1 MPSDNQQP
9 IDGQQLA
16 GSGGS
21 NSSVTQ
27 GTVPPEDIPAVQQ
40 YVSEIL
46 VGVNVEQDDH
56 PHNHEEVVESN
67 NQSDHPIHRR
77 APSESAWFGRGVTG
91 RDELL
96 VLLRRHA
103 FHHIPLLGPSEDN
116 GVSLPTLE
124 LLQRACA
131 DYGHLDAFFRE
142 ADEAF
147 VNALTESSG
156 RFRIPIP
163 LLVPTGRHAFLSF
176 YAFLIRDN
184 QVVSSCWEDYHGRV
198 STVMR
203 RVARDLDVS
212 RTPNLLYVRL
222 ARRDRGVFE
231 SIGKYMRRRGRGLVL
246 RGGCPQAFS
255 SEFRN
260 RCWIEEFEQVDT

>member
-1 MPSDNQQP
+1 MPSDNRQPINGQQP
-9 IDGQQLA
+9 A

-21 NSSVTQ
+21 DLSVTQ
-27 GTVPPEDIPAVQQ
+27 DSVPPEDIPAVQQ

-56 PHNHEEVVESN
+56 PHNHEESNNHEEVVESN
-67 NQSDHPIHRR
+67 DQSDHPIYRR

-91 RDELL
+91 RNELL
-96 VLLRRHA
+96 DLLRRHA

-156 RFRIPIP
+156 RFRVPIP
-163 LLVPTGRHAFLSF
+163 LL
-176 YAFLIRDN
+176 
-184 QVVSSCWEDYHGRV
+184 W
-198 STVMR
+198 
-203 RVARDLDVS
+203 
-212 RTPNLLYVRL
+212 
-222 ARRDRGVFE
+222 
-231 SIGKYMRRRGRGLVL
+231 
-246 RGGCPQAFS
+246 
-255 SEFRN
+255 
-260 RCWIEEFEQVDT
+260 

>member
-9 IDGQQLA
+9 IDGQQPA

-21 NSSVTQ
+21 DLIVTE
-27 GTVPPEDIPAVQQ
+27 GTVPPEDVPAVQQ

-46 VGVNVEQDDH
+46 VGVNMEQDDH
-56 PHNHEEVVESN
+56 LHNHEESNNREEVVEPN
-67 NQSDHPIHRR
+67 NPPDHPIHRR

-91 RDELL
+91 RNELPE
-96 VLLRRHA
+96 LLRRHA
-103 FHHIPLLGPSEDN
+103 FYQDLLPRPSEDN

-163 LLVPTGRHAFLSF
+163 LL
-176 YAFLIRDN
+176 
-184 QVVSSCWEDYHGRV
+184 W
-198 STVMR
+198 
-203 RVARDLDVS
+203 
-212 RTPNLLYVRL
+212 
-222 ARRDRGVFE
+222 
-231 SIGKYMRRRGRGLVL
+231 
-246 RGGCPQAFS
+246 
-255 SEFRN
+255 
-260 RCWIEEFEQVDT
+260 